1 MPTSVKAP
9 RSRGLAFKLSLLTLA
24 CTAGIFLG
32 AFAYSYHS
40 SRQTILNDA
49 AANAH
54 NLTQAGIGRIRST
67 LASVEEVPGLLA
79 ASYAKSKPSRQT
91 VLRDLT
97 GFIFFNRAVYGACVA
112 YDPGAYDRSEPYFSP
127 YAFRK
132 KDGVEYAN
140 LGKAYGYPSA
150 DWFLIPRELGTP
162 QWSEP
167 YFDEGGGGVVMST
180 YSVPF
185 FHVENDKKTFLGV
198 VTADLSLNWL
208 RSLVGSIQVERT
220 GYAFLLSRNGVFVS
234 HPDQDRIMRES
245 IFSMAEAAG
254 DTALRRIGQDMIRGG
269 QGFVRLPDFVTGR
282 GAWLSYAPVPGTGW
296 SMGLV
301 LPEDELFEDLD
312 RLGRQVAGIVFCGL
326 GLLVVAVVAVSSGI
340 TRPLKALA
348 GRTAQIARGDLDAP
362 LPVNGSS
369 DEVGQLARSFEEMR
383 LALKDYI
390 ANLTETTKAKERM
403 ESELKIARTIQ
414 MSFLPKRFPPFPEI
428 GRFDLHAELEPA
440 LEVGGD
446 LFDFF
451 LLADGRLLFLVG
463 DVSGKGVPAALFMAV
478 TKTLVKGIAEAESTP
493 AAILARVNNELAVDN
508 EALLFVTMF
517 LGLFDFSTGEL
528 TYSNA
533 GHNPP
538 VLVRRGRAGLL
549 DVPKGIFLGVMDDA
563 PYADMRLTLEPEDSL
578 LVYTDGVNEAMDAQG
593 GFYGNDRLLRVAAGL
608 GGRGARAVGE
618 ALMAD
623 VRVFAGEA
631 PQADDITVL
640 VLGFKG

>member
-1 MPTSVKAP
+1 MPTSAKAS
-9 RSRGLAFKLSLLTLA
+9 RGRGLAFKLSLITLA
-24 CTAGIFLG
+24 CTSAIFLG

-40 SRQTILNDA
+40 SRQTILRDA
-49 AANAH
+49 AENAR

-67 LASVEEVPGLLA
+67 LASVEETPGLLA
-79 ASYAKSKPSRQT
+79 AAYAREKPSRQT
-91 VLRDLT
+91 VERDLA

-112 YDPGAYDRSEPYFSP
+112 YDPGAYDPAEPYFSP

-132 KDGVEYAN
+132 KGVVEHLN
-140 LGKAYGYPSA
+140 LGKSYGYPSA

-162 QWSEP
+162 LWSEP
-167 YFDEGGGGVVMST
+167 YFDEGGGGVIMST

-185 FHVENDKKTFLGV
+185 FQEKNGGKTFLGV
-198 VTADLSLNWL
+198 VTADLSLDWL
-208 RSLVGSIQVERT
+208 RELVGSIQVERT

-245 IFSMAEAAG
+245 VFSMAEAA
-254 DTALRRIGQDMIRGG
+254 ASPELRRIGQDMIRGG
-269 QGFVRLPDFVTGR
+269 EGFVRLPDFVLGR
-282 GAWLSYAPVPGTGW
+282 GAWLSYAPVSGTGW

-301 LPEDELFEDLD
+301 LPEDELFEDLG
-312 RLGRQVAGIVFCGL
+312 RLGRQVAGIVACGL
-326 GLLVVAVVAVSSGI
+326 GLLAVAVVVVATGV

-362 LPVNGSS
+362 LPVDGSG

-414 MSFLPKRFPPFPEI
+414 MSFLPKRFPPFPDI
-428 GRFDLHAELEPA
+428 TRFDLHAELLPA

-478 TKTLVKGIAEAESTP
+478 TKTLVKGIAEAENSP

-528 TYSNA
+528 SYSNA

-538 VLVRRGRAGLL
+538 VLVRQGRAQWLAM
-549 DVPKGIFLGVMDDA
+549 PKGIFLGVMEDA
-563 PYADMRLTLEPEDSL
+563 PYADKHLTLEPGDAL
-578 LVYTDGVNEAMDAQG
+578 VVYTDGVNEAMDPQG
-593 GFYGNDRLLRVAAGL
+593 GFYGNERLLRVAAGL
-608 GGRGARAVGE
+608 GDKTARAMGE
-618 ALMAD
+618 AFMAD
-623 VRVFAGEA
+623 VHAFAGQA

-640 VLGFKG
+640 TLRYKG